1 MNSNEWWFTV
11 YYFYMKP
18 KKENSETI
26 ISSFILWHWMRGII
40 VMLWFN
46 LCVMVLF
53 FMRSMVVI
61 SALRGQQKHKIGCV
75 GILIIFFEKL
85 ILPIIVCWQVF
96 VILSLSMR
104 FVFHSK
110 ITLVKYYQCSCL
122 CEFFW
127 WLLTKII
134 RKRGHQSFLKVC
146 F

>member
-1 MNSNEWWFTV
+1 MPTYIKTEKEKFWDNNIFIYFMTLNEGYNSNA
-11 YYFYMKP
+11 M
-18 KKENSETI
+18 I
-26 ISSFILWHWMRGII
+26 Q
-40 VMLWFN
+40 
-46 LCVMVLF
+46 
-53 FMRSMVVI
+53 FMRNGFVFY
-61 SALRGQQKHKIGCV
+61 ALDGSNFCIEGSTKAQNRVCGHINHF
-75 GILIIFFEKL
+75 FFEKL